1 MLSNK
6 EKMKIRVLYGVIAII
21 IVLIIGLAIFAFGM
35 SSGAFGGDS
44 KTTKRVVKSTT
55 TTTTSTTITSETSS
69 FEPYTTTTDF
79 IITAPTTT
87 TTTTTTVKTQTA
99 PVVSTPKTSVK
110 TTAKKTTAKKTTARK
125 TTKSTTKSTTKATTT
140 KKTEITTTRAIS
152 PYASGFPNAKDD
164 LEWGYYKKINS
175 IRSANG
181 LVQLKMAKDLRDL
194 AHKAA
199 QKYYEYPSETRN
211 KLIKEY
217 VASQGN
223 YSFKAYIDNNPNAL
237 DSISTIVGTSKIT
250 TNTSARYVGI
260 ALLAYADTNRGITTY
275 SLVIIYQ

>member
-44 KTTKRVVKSTT
+44 NTTKRVVKSTT

-110 TTAKKTTAKKTTARK
+110 TTAKKTTAKKTT
-125 TTKSTTKSTTKATTT
+125 KSTTKSTTKATTT
-140 KKTEITTTRAIS
+140 KKTEITTTRALS
-152 PYASGFPNAKDD
+152 PHASGFPNAKDD
-164 LEWGYYKKINS
+164 LEWGYLSKINS
-175 IRSANG
+175 IRSKNG

-250 TNTSARYVGI
+250 TNTSARYAGI

>member
-44 KTTKRVVKSTT
+44 NTTKRVVKSTT

-110 TTAKKTTAKKTTARK
+110 TTAKKTT
-125 TTKSTTKSTTKATTT
+125 KATTT
-140 KKTEITTTRAIS
+140 KKTEITTTRALS
-152 PYASGFPNAKDD
+152 PHASGFPNAKDD
-164 LEWGYYKKINS
+164 LEWGYLSKINS
-175 IRSANG
+175 IRSKNG

-211 KLIKEY
+211 TLIKEY

-250 TNTSARYVGI
+250 TNTSARYAGI

>member
-44 KTTKRVVKSTT
+44 NTTKRVVKSTT
-55 TTTTSTTITSETSS
+55 TTTTSTTITSETST

-110 TTAKKTTAKKTTARK
+110 TTAKK

-211 KLIKEY
+211 TLIKEY

-237 DSISTIVGTSKIT
+237 DSISTIVETSKIT
-250 TNTSARYVGI
+250 TNTSARYAGI

>member
-87 TTTTTTVKTQTA
+87 TTTATTVKTQTA

-110 TTAKKTTAKKTTARK
+110 TTAKKTTAKKTTAKK

-211 KLIKEY
+211 TLIKEY

>member
-44 KTTKRVVKSTT
+44 NTTKRVVKSTT

-87 TTTTTTVKTQTA
+87 ITTTVKTQTA
-99 PVVSTPKTSVK
+99 PVVTTPKTSVK
-110 TTAKKTTAKKTTARK
+110 TTAKKTTAKK

-211 KLIKEY
+211 TLIKEY

-250 TNTSARYVGI
+250 TNTSARYAGI
-260 ALLAYADTNRGITTY
+260 ALLAYPDTNRGITTY